1 MKLRPMPVVM
11 CSTLTQNGA
20 QATIS
25 AMQIGAVDYI
35 AKPTE
40 NVKTELEAYSQEM
53 ITKVINASKANL
65 RSVNAQAHQSNP
77 ILSFK
82 PRGSTQ
88 NIIALGS
95 STGGLPVLEEILGRM
110 PNNCPPIVIA
120 QHIAAGFSSAFAN
133 RINPNLEITIQ
144 EAKDG
149 MPLEPGNAYI
159 APGGQHLQVIL
170 DRGTRR
176 CHIFDGEKV
185 NGHKPSVEVLF
196 KSILDANPKQCHAA
210 MLTGMGK
217 DGAESMVLLREKGAF
232 TIAQDE
238 KTSMVWGMPGQVV
251 KLNGADVVLPQ
262 SDIAQRLLI
271 EAEKKR

>member
-1 MKLRPMPVVM
+1 
-11 CSTLTQNGA
+11 
-20 QATIS
+20 
-25 AMQIGAVDYI
+25 
-35 AKPTE
+35 
-40 NVKTELEAYSQEM
+40 
-53 ITKVINASKANL
+53 
-65 RSVNAQAHQSNP
+65 
-77 ILSFK
+77 
-82 PRGSTQ
+82 
-88 NIIALGS
+88 
-95 STGGLPVLEEILGRM
+95 
-110 PNNCPPIVIA
+110 
-120 QHIAAGFSSAFAN
+120 
-133 RINPNLEITIQ
+133 
-144 EAKDG
+144 